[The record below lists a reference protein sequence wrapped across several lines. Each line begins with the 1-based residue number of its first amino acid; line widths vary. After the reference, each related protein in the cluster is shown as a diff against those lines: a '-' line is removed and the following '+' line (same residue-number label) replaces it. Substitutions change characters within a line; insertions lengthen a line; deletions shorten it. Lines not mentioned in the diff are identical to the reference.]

1 MSVFLFSQFVSALV
15 FPSLSVYCIELA
27 DKRHAPRC
35 PTLRCC
41 LGLAA
46 TCDLVEFNC
55 NLPLSAGPLCAGDQR
70 WMGSAHPSSISQLP
84 IKGTT
89 ASSPA
94 TEHPWR
100 CLSQA
105 AHGNWGQIQP
115 PSLPHPWLQ
124 QLGLFLCKSNMG
136 KSYITGV
143 KLRPFLYCQTFGSIW
158 LDREVPNVDKS
169 CLKSL

>member
-1 MSVFLFSQFVSALV
+1 MLQSKSLSVFLFSQFVSALV
-15 FPSLSVYCIELA
+15 FPSLSVHCIELA
-27 DKRHAPRC
+27 DKRHAPCC
-35 PTLRCC
+35 PTLTCY

-46 TCDLVEFNC
+46 NYDLVEFNC
-55 NLPLSAGPLCAGDQR
+55 NLLPLQAACVVGDQR
-70 WMGSAHPSSISQLP
+70 SGGLCPSILHQP
-84 IKGTT
+84 AAYKGTT
-89 ASSPA
+89 ASSPG

-115 PSLPHPWLQ
+115 PSHPHPWLQ

-143 KLRPFLYCQTFGSIW
+143 KLRLFL
-158 LDREVPNVDKS
+158 
-169 CLKSL
+169 